1 MIHKGFYFPNTAFL
15 LFSVL
20 AVVILFFAAVK
31 IFQWLWNI
39 TIPQVFNLKELT
51 YWQAFRLL
59 IISSV
64 LFGGM
69 HINM

>member
-1 MIHKGFYFPNTAFL
+1 MIHKGFYFPHTAFL

-39 TIPQVFNLKELT
+39 TMPQVFNLKELT

-59 IISSV
+59 IISSI

-69 HINM
+69 HISM